1 MPKSSPIQT
10 DFSAG
15 EFGPH
20 TDGRVDTEEYKRGLA
35 KCYNYIPAIQGP
47 LVRRPGT
54 KYVNQVKDPSKPPTF
69 IPFKF
74 SDTQQYILE
83 FGDKYLR
90 FHTDGGTIVTTGTTY
105 LVPYG
110 QITHGYRANIQNVDR
125 FLRSSSRTSLSDIK
139 PGESRWTETSV
150 VVGTTLEL
158 GTPFSEDEAK
168 SLSYAQEGNSLYVAC
183 STKPIHVLTRYSN
196 TEWDFGSLL
205 ENDGPYLPL
214 NTYQYVGDGANVQLK
229 PKWPFNPSSP
239 GEVDF
244 YETEFQLETAPRF
257 LIKDIQPAAANQH
270 DITVDGPVTYYPGQ
284 NVYFRGIAGATE
296 INCSDFSTRES
307 FKITT
312 ITNSTKFKI
321 DTTGVSVGSY
331 TGSGAV
337 WPAIF
342 TGVSTAKDKGR
353 SVAIIRGSTRYWGYI
368 TSHAGVN
375 NDNASARDPYE
386 LRNASPANFQ
396 MLLDHDSADHVLDAL
411 INTSLIEFWYI
422 GLFNS
427 SATVGYPQAVTF
439 HQDRLVHA
447 GAPGYPQKFVGS
459 RIGDHNNF
467 APSNPNGISVR
478 DTDSIQFNLV
488 SDSKDPIVWA
498 KSGNKGILMGSLSTE
513 FLVSPSSDNQAITP
527 TNVNSEVV
535 GRYGSATVEAV
546 RAGDAIIYVQNSRH
560 KIRELNFF
568 VNMNKHN
575 SILINKLADHIAY
588 PQVNQLAVQNEYYPM
603 VYALRSDGIVAAM
616 TFDRDSQTVR
626 SGWAEFELG
635 GSSDS
640 AGTSPDVKTMGV
652 IAGASGEYD
661 QLWMAVKRFVNG
673 TSQVNIE
680 YMQEPFTPKTKQRD
694 AAYLDAMST
703 YDSPVVVTDI
713 TQSGSAWVTAAS
725 HGLSNSDKVLMSDVV
740 GLNSSL
746 VNIDGIVV
754 GSNLVN
760 DKIFIVG
767 SASTNEFFLLANNSS
782 YIDSSTYT
790 PYVSGGKV
798 RKLVSTIS
806 GLTHLKGETVDIL
819 ADGANHGKAVVNSAG
834 VLALT
839 YPAAVVHIGYGYK
852 SRGKLLRPD
861 SGGARGSAI
870 GMTRRVHMVA
880 FNLADVG
887 DFSYGMSFDN
897 MHPMDFSQADVQQA
911 DSATPLFTGIVR
923 GGVESPYDFD
933 GQVCFEQS
941 SPLPGMIKSITLL
954 MDEYDV

>member
-20 TDGRVDTEEYKRGLA
+20 TDGRVDTEEYKRGLQ

-54 KYVNQVKDPSKPPTF
+54 KYVNQIKDPSKPPTF

-83 FGDKYLR
+83 FGEAYLR
-90 FHTDGGTIVTTGTTY
+90 FHTDGGTVVTSGTTY
-105 LVPYG
+105 LVPYNSDLG
-110 QITHGYRANIQNVDR
+110 LKSA
-125 FLRSSSRTSLSDIK
+125 SRTSLATRRQD
-139 PGESRWTETSV
+139 ETRWSHTSV
-150 VVGTTLEL
+150 VEGTTLEIA
-158 GTPFSEDEAK
+158 TPYSHDEVK
-168 SLSYAQEGNSLYVAC
+168 SLSFAQEGNSIYLAC
-183 STKPIHVLTRYSN
+183 STRPRHVLTRYTN
-196 TEWDFGSLL
+196 TEWDFEKHESV
-205 ENDGPYLPL
+205 DGPYLPL
-214 NTYQYVGDGANVQLK
+214 NTYAYSGDGASTQLL
-229 PKWPFNPSSP
+229 PKWDFDKFSITD
-239 GEVDF
+239 VDF
-244 YETEFQLETAPRF
+244 YTKSVQVETRPRYF
-257 LIKDIQPAAANQH
+257 IKDIQATAGVPEH
-270 DITVDGPVTYYPGQ
+270 TITVDGPVTYYNGQ
-284 NVYFRGIAGATE
+284 DVYFRSIAGAIE
-296 INCSDFSTRES
+296 LNNSSLIGRES
-307 FKITT
+307 FKITAVVS
-312 ITNSTKFKI
+312 STKFRV
-321 DTTGVSVGSY
+321 DTTGMSVSSY

-337 WPAIF
+337 WPALF
-342 TGVSTAKDKGR
+342 SGTNTFKDDQR
-353 SVAIIRGSTRYWGYI
+353 SFAIIKGSTRYYGTMSMGGI
-368 TSHAGVN
+368 DSTNQVGN
-375 NDNASARDPYE
+375 QRDFYE
-386 LRNASPANFQ
+386 LADYNPANF
-396 MLLDHDSADHVLDAL
+396 LLTFDRRSAQTAL
-411 INTSLIEFWYI
+411 AALGDTSLIDFWYV

-427 SATVGYPQAVTF
+427 SIVTGYPQAITF
-439 HQDRLVHA
+439 HQDRLIEA
-447 GAPGYPQKFVGS
+447 GAPGYPQKFIAS
-459 RIGDHNNF
+459 RSGDHSNF
-467 APSNPNGISVR
+467 ALSDPNGLSVR
-478 DTDSIQFNLV
+478 DTDALDFDLV
-488 SDSKDPIVWA
+488 SDDKDPIIWA
-498 KSGNKGILMGSLSTE
+498 KSGNKGVLMGSLSSE

-527 TNVNSEVV
+527 TNINAEVV

-635 GSSDS
+635 GKSDS
-640 AGTSPDVKTMGV
+640 AGTSPNVKSIGV

-661 QLWMAVKRFVNG
+661 QLWMVVERFVNG

-923 GGVESPYDFD
+923 GGVESAYDFD

-941 SPLPGMIKSITLL
+941 SPLPGMVKSITLL